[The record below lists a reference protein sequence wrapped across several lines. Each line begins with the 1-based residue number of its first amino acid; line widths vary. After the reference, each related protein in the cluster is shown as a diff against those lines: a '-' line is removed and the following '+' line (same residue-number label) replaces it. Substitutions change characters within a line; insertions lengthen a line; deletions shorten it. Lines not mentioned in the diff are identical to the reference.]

1 MLYLLCHKERAATL
15 ISSMREAYMPAITAI
30 VLPHSHWDR
39 EWYQSFEQ
47 LRFELVH
54 FIDDLLLILER
65 DPAIEVFLLDGQVI
79 LLEDYLQLRPENRSR
94 LRTLVQAGRLLIG
107 PWYVQP
113 DEFLVSPESL
123 IRNLLAG
130 ERYGRQLGPIMKHGY
145 VPDTFGHI
153 AQLPQILQGFGIS
166 TFFFMRGLG
175 ADVQR
180 LHTEFWW
187 QAPDGSQ
194 VLAHHLSET
203 YSNAALL
210 HPDPAQ
216 MAIHHG
222 ENVHYESYFELRD
235 RLVGRA
241 SDDVILL
248 LNGGDHM
255 AVQPHFSETV
265 AALDAAL
272 PDHVRNGSLDD
283 FVMALLADQPD
294 LKTLRGELRFG
305 RYHPILKDVLS
316 TRLYLKQA
324 NEHAQQLLE
333 GQAERF
339 AAISRAVGGE
349 DYAPFLRY
357 AWQTLLKNHPH
368 DSICGCSIDA
378 VHREMLTRFEQ
389 VEQVANKVIDA
400 SLHDLAA
407 RAVATQ
413 EEDQIPIVVF
423 NPSPWERSGR
433 VQVAVA
439 PFSFLPLGERLYDW
453 ERDAVP
459 VDLTSCVLRD
469 ASGAIIPFRIV
480 GKQLGG
486 EDILNRR
493 KIIERV
499 ILEFQADA
507 VPPLG
512 WQVYRLTE
520 EASEP
525 APVPPIQPSVQPQQ
539 HTLENEFLRVVVEAN
554 GTLTLTDKGTGR
566 VYPGLHLLA
575 DEGDAGDE
583 YTFSPPVAQETFVST
598 VEDWSVN
605 APNESTLV
613 VRGSLRLPAAL
624 TESRQT
630 RSEEHVACEVIST
643 VRLMPRA
650 RRVELSLAFEN
661 RARDH
666 RLRAVFPTG
675 FSSVTHSTAETA
687 FGVIERPIE
696 PEASIGWR
704 EATSPTYA
712 QRRFVCVEQDG
723 QGLALLNKGLPEY
736 EVSPDGRIWLTLLRS
751 VGWLSRD
758 DLTTRSG
765 PAGPAYA
772 TPEAQCLGSH
782 TFDYAIVPYQSGWS
796 QAELFR
802 EAEDYWLPLA
812 ARSVQGIRPGDLQP
826 LPFAAFLHVEPPQA
840 VLSCLKPAEDN
851 DGIILRLFNPD
862 PTPITARLTLGLPV
876 TSAWHTKL
884 NEEVQ
889 TEAVI
894 VTSQAGSEITVPLEP
909 AHAHTLK
916 LRFAL
921 A

>member
-1 MLYLLCHKERAATL
+1 
-15 ISSMREAYMPAITAI
+15 MPFVTAI

-47 LRFELVH
+47 FRFELVQ
-54 FIDDLLLILER
+54 FIDGLLWQLEH
-65 DPAIEVFLLDGQVI
+65 DSSIQVFLLDGQVI
-79 LLEDYLQLRPENRSR
+79 LLEDYLQIHPENSAR
-94 LRTLVQAGRLLIG
+94 LRALVQAGRLLIG
-107 PWYVQP
+107 PWYIQP

-123 IRNLLAG
+123 IRNLLIG
-130 ERYGRQLGPIMKHGY
+130 DRSGRQFGPVMKHGY
-145 VPDTFGHI
+145 IPDTFGHI
-153 AQLPQILQGFGIS
+153 AQLPQVLQGFGIS

-175 ADVQR
+175 ADIQDLR
-180 LHTEFWW
+180 AEFWW
-187 QAPDGSQ
+187 QAPDGSR
-194 VLAHHLSET
+194 VLAHYLSET

-235 RLVGRA
+235 RLVELA

-265 AALDAAL
+265 AALNAAL
-272 PDHVRNGSLDD
+272 SDHIRNGTLDD
-283 FVMALLADQPD
+283 FVTALLADHPD
-294 LKTLRGELRFG
+294 LKTLTGELRFG

-316 TRLYLKQA
+316 ARLYLKQV

-339 AAISRAVGGE
+339 SAISRAVGGK

-389 VEQVANKVIDA
+389 VKQVANKVVDA
-400 SLHDLAA
+400 SLHDLAT
-407 RAVATQ
+407 RAVTTH
-413 EEDQIPIVVF
+413 EEDHIPIVVF

-459 VDLTSCVLRD
+459 VDLASCVLRD
-469 ASGAIIPFRIV
+469 ASGALIPFRVV
-480 GKQLGG
+480 GKQSGG

-499 ILEFQADA
+499 ILEFRADA

-512 WQVYRLTE
+512 WQVYRLAE
-520 EASEP
+520 EDAGDGP
-525 APVPPIQPSVQPQQ
+525 APAIQPQQ
-539 HTLENEFLRVVVEAN
+539 QALENEFLRVVVEAD
-554 GTLTLTDKGTGR
+554 GTLTLTDKGTGQ
-566 VYPGLHLLA
+566 VYRGLNLLV
-575 DEGDAGDE
+575 DEGEAGDE
-583 YTFSPPVAQETFVST
+583 YTFSPPAAQETFVST
-598 VEDWSVN
+598 VEEWSVDS
-605 APNESTLV
+605 PDETTLV

-624 TESRQT
+624 TETRQT
-630 RSEEHVACEVIST
+630 RASERVACDVIST
-643 VRLMPRA
+643 VRLMPHA
-650 RRVELSLAFEN
+650 RRVELSVTFEN

-687 FGVIERPIE
+687 FGVIERPTE

-704 EATSPTYA
+704 ESTSPTYA

-723 QGLALLNKGLPEY
+723 RGLALLNKGLPEY

-782 TFDYAIVPYQSGWS
+782 TFDYAIVPYQFGWS

-812 ARSVQGIRPGDLQP
+812 ARSVQGIRPSDLQP
-826 LPFAAFLHVEPPQA
+826 LPFAAFLRVDPPQA

-862 PTPITARLTLGLPV
+862 PTPVTARLTLGLPV
-876 TSAWHTKL
+876 MSAWHSNL

-894 VTSQAGSEITVPLEP
+894 VTSQAGSDIAVSLES

-916 LRFAL
+916 LRFAP